1 MSFDLKLAVSSF
13 VFFVLVG
20 ALIGDRTLLKRI
32 EANGANT
39 NVAIQ
44 DLQKDITMEAAAQE
58 LWRQKDRDKNIGAGE
73 NIIPARHT
81 PLTPT
86 AF

>member
-1 MSFDLKLAVSSF
+1 MSLDLRLGR
-13 VFFVLVG
+13 FFSIFFSRG
-20 ALIGDRTLLKRI
+20 ADWGDRTLLKRI
-32 EANGANT
+32 EVNGANT

-73 NIIPARHT
+73 NIPALHT

-86 AF
+86 AL